1 MSIWRSIV
9 DGANDFAE
17 RHRQANFTM
26 AIIGLAAKMAKSD
39 GAVSREE
46 VRAFR
51 DIFHVPADEEQ
62 HVMRLFDQARRDVA
76 GFEYYASKAARLFHD
91 EPAVLEHL
99 LDGLFHVAKSDRV
112 ADPREVDFLRKV
124 ATIFGFDA
132 ATFERIR
139 AGHLGRDDADP
150 HVLLGVAHDA
160 SDETVRTA
168 WRRLVREHHPDLLV
182 AQGMPDELVVL
193 ANARLTAINAAYE
206 GIRGSKRAK
215 TAAK

>member
-9 DGANDFAE
+9 DGAQDFVE

-39 GAVSREE
+39 GAVTPQE
-46 VRAFR
+46 VHAFR
-51 DIFHVPADEEQ
+51 DIFHVPADEEH

-76 GFEYYASKAARLFHD
+76 GFEHYANKAARMFHD

-112 ADPREVDFLRKV
+112 ADPREIDFLRKV
-124 ATIFGFDA
+124 AAIFGFDA
-132 ATFERIR
+132 ATFERVR

-150 HVLLGVAHDA
+150 YVLLGIAHDA
-160 SDETVRTA
+160 ADEAVRTA

-182 AQGMPDELVVL
+182 AQGMPAELVGL
-193 ANARLTAINAAYE
+193 ANARLAAINAAYE
-206 GIRGSKRAK
+206 TIRGLKRLK